1 MTRYLRTEMVPLDQL
16 TPFPGNARRGRV
28 DVIKGSIE
36 KNGQYRSLIVRQV
49 ENGPLVVLAGNHTMA
64 AIGELDGTQAR
75 CEIIE
80 CDDATARRIN
90 LVDNRSNDLAEDDDD
105 ALIDLLR
112 GLEGD
117 YDGSGYTEDEA
128 NDYLGE
134 LADVLDPG
142 PQISGDIEVDEPM
155 PEEPERIVTAPGD
168 VWSLGSHRLMCG
180 DCRDSGAV
188 AALLDGATVN
198 LAFTSPPYASQR
210 DYDEASGFKPIK
222 PDDYVEWFAP
232 VAANVADHL
241 ADDGSWFVNIKAA
254 AEGLDTYLY
263 VHDLVIAHA
272 REWGWHYVTELCW
285 RRIGVPKSVVKRFK
299 NQFEPIFHF
308 ARGDFKMR
316 PDAVRHESDSVPVPG
331 GPGSGNT
338 SWRTRQGTHD
348 AVDGRPLKGKGQ
360 KPSRSSDVQGHPG
373 VTSDVPGGGLYP
385 RTRAGRAVGKV
396 TRHPDTMSAHQGKK
410 VNDSIGE
417 DAGGGGHTEGLATES
432 GLAYPGNMLPTF
444 SGDHQATGHAAAFP
458 VGLPQW
464 FVLAYTDAGDAVYD
478 PFCGSGSTLLACERE
493 GRRGFGMELSPKYCD
508 WTAKRFQAVTGT
520 VPLLNGEPYDLS
532 T

>member
-90 LVDNRSNDLAEDDDD
+90 LVDNRSNDLAEDDDE
-105 ALIDLLR
+105 ALTELLR

-117 YDGSGYTEDEA
+117 YDGTGYTESEA
-128 NDYLGE
+128 NAYLGE

-188 AALLDGATVN
+188 SALLDGTAVN

-222 PDDYVEWFAP
+222 PDDYVEWFRP
-232 VAANVADHL
+232 VADNVREHL
-241 ADDGSWFVNIKAA
+241 ADDGSWFVNIKASA
-254 AEGLDTYLY
+254 DGLDTHLY
-263 VHDLVIAHA
+263 VHDLVVAHA
-272 REWGWHYVTELCW
+272 RQWGWHYVTELCW
-285 RRIGVPKSVVKRFK
+285 RRIGVPKSVTRRFK
-299 NQFEPIFHF
+299 NQFEPIFQF

-316 PDAVRHESDSVPVPG
+316 PEQVRHESGTVPVPG

-348 AVDGRPLKGKGQ
+348 AVNGKPLKGKGAG
-360 KPSRSSDVQGHPG
+360 PAMSGVQGA
-373 VTSDVPGGGLYP
+373 GGDQGIVGLRP
-385 RTRAGRAVGKV
+385 RK
-396 TRHPDTMSAHQGKK
+396 GKK
-410 VNDSIGE
+410 VNGSIGE
-417 DAGGGGHTEGLATES
+417 DAGGGGHTEGRVTES

-493 GRRGFGMELSPKYCD
+493 GRTGYGMEISPKYCD